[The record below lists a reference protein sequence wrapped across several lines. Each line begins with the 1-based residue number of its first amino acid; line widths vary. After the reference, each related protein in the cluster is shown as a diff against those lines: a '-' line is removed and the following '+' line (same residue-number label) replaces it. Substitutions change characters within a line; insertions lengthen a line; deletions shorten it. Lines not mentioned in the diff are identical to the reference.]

1 MCGISGII
9 HRKGL
14 PVQPEIIR
22 EMNQKIAHRGP
33 DGDGFF
39 ETSSF
44 AFGHRRLAI
53 LDLTED
59 GKQPMHFANQAFTIT
74 FNGEIYNYIELRD
87 ELILLGYQFHSKS
100 DTEVILAAYQAW
112 GRSCVNRFNGMW
124 SFAIYDQSK
133 NEIFCSRDRF
143 GVKPFYYTVT
153 EDYFA
158 FGSEI
163 KQLLPFVVQE
173 NQVACNPS
181 IVLDYLLAGIEEHT
195 QDTFFKG
202 ILKLPAGSNLVYH
215 LESHQFEIA
224 PYYSLQLDKSL
235 STLSE
240 KESVARYENC
250 LSEAVRLR
258 MRSDVEVGTCL
269 SGGLD
274 SSSITALSAE
284 ILRNETG
291 AKIKAIHAK
300 VNEKSIDESD
310 FATHVAKHTDSE
322 LILVES
328 DQAAFLK
335 ELHHVIELQEEP
347 FGSPSIILQY
357 FVFQKARERNCLVML
372 DGQGGDETLLGYERY
387 YPAFLKQKKGLDR
400 MQAFFN
406 SSKNSK
412 LSPLDLVKY
421 YFYFTNYNI
430 RLNQLKKRHKYIKS
444 EVLQKYQSDALQ
456 TLSANYLDID
466 QLQILEIQKTQLPH
480 LLKYEDKNSMANS
493 IETRLPFLD
502 YRCVET
508 ALSLP
513 HDFKIKNGWT
523 KYLLRKG
530 IESKLPKEIV
540 WRKNKLGF
548 NAPEQRWLASIET
561 EMVQTIQNSTLLN
574 ALIDFQK
581 FDYKTLDLRT
591 RWRLFNLAVW
601 EKTFQ
606 VTWS

>member
-14 PVQPEIIR
+14 SVQPEMIR
-22 EMNQKIAHRGP
+22 EMNQKIIHRGP

-39 ETSSF
+39 ETATF

-53 LDLTED
+53 LDLTDD
-59 GKQPMHFANQAFTIT
+59 GKQPMHYADQGLTIT

-87 ELILLGYQFHSKS
+87 ELISLGYPFHSKS

-112 GRSCVNRFNGMW
+112 GKNCVHRFNGMW
-124 SFAIYDQSK
+124 SFALFDK
-133 NEIFCSRDRF
+133 RNNEIFCSRDRF
-143 GVKPFYYTVT
+143 GVKPFYYAVT
-153 EDYFA
+153 DDFFA

-163 KQLLPFVVQE
+163 KQLIPFVRRD
-173 NQVACNPS
+173 NKVACNPS
-181 IVLDYLLAGIEEHT
+181 IVLDYLIAGIEEHT

-215 LESHQFEIA
+215 LDSHDVEISA
-224 PYYSLQLDKSL
+224 YYRLQTDKSL
-235 STLSE
+235 ARLSE
-240 KESVARYENC
+240 DEAVNRYAQR

-310 FATHVAKHTDSE
+310 FATQVAKHTDSE
-322 LILVES
+322 LILVEP

-387 YPAFLKQKKGLDR
+387 YPAFLKQKKGMDR
-400 MQAFFN
+400 IKGFFN
-406 SSKNSK
+406 SSKNSR

-421 YFYFTNYNI
+421 YFYFTSYKI
-430 RLNQLKKRHKYIKS
+430 RLNQLKKRHNYLKPD
-444 EVLQKYQSDALQ
+444 VLQQYQSEELQ
-456 TLSANYLDID
+456 SLSAHYLDID

-513 HDFKIKNGWT
+513 HDFKIKHGWT

-548 NAPEQRWLASIET
+548 NAPEQRWLAHIET
-561 EMVQTIQNSTLLN
+561 EMIQTIHDSTLLRS
-574 ALIDFQK
+574 LIDFSK
-581 FDYKTLDLRT
+581 FDFKTLDLRT
-591 RWRLFNLAVW
+591 QWRLFNLAVW
-601 EKTFQ
+601 EKTFLIH
-606 VTWS
+606 WP